1 MHLIY
6 FLSFSFYSQLSSTIL
21 SSSLSKVEVT
31 GALFFFLAIMLLTL
45 IPKGILIFYAT
56 RKSEKKQNQENK
68 EKIGVLPKPRI
79 DPYFEKIR
87 ELAKKN
93 DPLFLERFME
103 VYPDITQQIMK
114 KHPDLLKSELS
125 LCAMI
130 FLNFSSKEIAEY
142 TFIQHRSVQTKKSRL
157 RKKMNL
163 SSSTDLYR
171 YIRSFAA

>member
-1 MHLIY
+1 M
-6 FLSFSFYSQLSSTIL
+6 
-21 SSSLSKVEVT
+21 T
-31 GALFFFLAIMLLTL
+31 GALFVVLVILILTL
-45 IPKGILIFYAT
+45 IPKGILIFYAS
-56 RKSEKKQNQENK
+56 RKSKEKLNQEKK
-68 EKIGVLPKPRI
+68 EKIDTLPKPKI

-103 VYPDITQQIMK
+103 VYPDITQQIMR

-130 FLNFSSKEIAEY
+130 FLDFSSKEIADY

-157 RKKMNL
+157 RKKMHL
-163 SSSTDLYR
+163 SPSTDLYR
-171 YIRSFAA
+171 YIRSFVA